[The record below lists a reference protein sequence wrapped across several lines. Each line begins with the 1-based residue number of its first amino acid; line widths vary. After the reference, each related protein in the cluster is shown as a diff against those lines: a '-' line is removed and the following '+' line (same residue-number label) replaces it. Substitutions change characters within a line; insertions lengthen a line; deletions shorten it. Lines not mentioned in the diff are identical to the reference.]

1 MLICVLV
8 RLDLIVIRGTIIYH
22 SINGFKTKLKIA
34 RTLAS
39 PFVLVVYAYTC
50 IMKKY
55 TASRNIFFFFLLVK
69 LNKF

>member
-1 MLICVLV
+1 MLIGVLV
-8 RLDLIVIRGTIIYH
+8 RLNLIVIRGTIIYH

-39 PFVLVVYAYTC
+39 PFVLVVYAC

-55 TASRNIFFFFLLVK
+55 TASRNIFFLFFLLVK

>member
-1 MLICVLV
+1 MSICVLV

-39 PFVLVVYAYTC
+39 PFVLVVYAY